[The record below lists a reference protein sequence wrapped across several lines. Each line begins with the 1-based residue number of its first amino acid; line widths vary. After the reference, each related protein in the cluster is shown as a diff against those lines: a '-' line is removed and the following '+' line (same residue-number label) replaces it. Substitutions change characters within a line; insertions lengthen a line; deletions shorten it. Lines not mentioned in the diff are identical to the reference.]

1 MVRHRGRTR
10 RRAPQVRQTLPFYM
24 VAWCEWSPCA
34 SRRRIPGLLLIFMAS
49 EIKPSAAAEL
59 TLLPKERPLAAEMKA
74 WVEENLT
81 RLPPD
86 QRALVMGVVHQ
97 NLISFEPATVLA
109 TLVES
114 SAAGITAAMVAAR
127 DAAIQPPR

>member
-1 MVRHRGRTR
+1 MATEVR
-10 RRAPQVRQTLPFYM
+10 
-24 VAWCEWSPCA
+24 
-34 SRRRIPGLLLIFMAS
+34 
-49 EIKPSAAAEL
+49 PSAAVEL
-59 TLLPKERPLAAEMKA
+59 TLLSKERPLAAEMKA

-109 TLVES
+109 TLVEN
-114 SAAGITAAMVAAR
+114 SAAGITAPMVAAR
-127 DAAIQPPR
+127 DADLAGSQAPGWGAYSRYEGRVWRQKQPNVRPLL